1 MDWLS
6 FFLGF
11 FAFPLVGAAALVL
24 LALTGRLRG
33 GERGLSQAA
42 QRGSTLSFSPRL
54 IGEIGET
61 LEHDSGPAA
70 KAS

>member
-1 MDWLS
+1 MDWIS

-11 FAFPLVGAAALVL
+11 LAFPLMGAVALAL
-24 LALTGRLRG
+24 LALTGRLRR
-33 GERGLSQAA
+33 GERGLAQAA

-54 IGEIGET
+54 IGEIGEA
-61 LEHDSGPAA
+61 LERDRGPAA